1 MLIVVF
7 FLLTTLLS
15 AVDLPGPFN
24 KAVNIINQPLPDLV
38 GETLAY
44 SISLNNI
51 SLGQQILTFESI
63 INYQGR
69 SAYVVTF
76 NSQPN
81 LMMKALNYKNN
92 EKYYLDA
99 ETLLPL
105 YIFRE
110 YSGGFDKGSMEFY
123 FREKTCEVDVFITE
137 KASERRFST
146 SVTEPFQGET
156 TFILFSRFVDLKK
169 TPLIE
174 IISSTGKN
182 YFQLFSGHEEKVT
195 VPAGSFQAE
204 LALINFDAGRIWLS
218 KDIFRVPLKII
229 LNINAGRLEMH
240 LLSIKRQKRER
251 SEVDKK

>member
-1 MLIVVF
+1 MLILVL

-15 AVDLPGPFN
+15 AVDLPAPLN
-24 KAVNIINQPLPDLV
+24 KAANIINQPLPNLV

-51 SLGQQILTFESI
+51 SLGQQIITFESI
-63 INYQGR
+63 INYEGR
-69 SAYVVTF
+69 LAYVVTF
-76 NSQPN
+76 NCQPN

-92 EKYYLDA
+92 EKYYLDT

-105 YIFRE
+105 FIFRE
-110 YSGGFDKGSMEFY
+110 YSGGFDKGSMEFI
-123 FREKTCEVDVFITE
+123 FREKTSEVDVFVRE

-156 TFILFSRFVDLKK
+156 TFILFSRYVDLKK
-169 TPLIE
+169 MPVIE

-182 YFQLFSGHEEKVT
+182 YFQLYYGNEEKIT

-204 LALINFDAGRIWLS
+204 LALINPDVGKIWLS
-218 KDIFRVPLKII
+218 KDIYRVPLKII
-229 LNINAGRLEMH
+229 LNINAGRLVMH
-240 LLSIKRQKRER
+240 LLSVKR
-251 SEVDKK
+251 

>member
-1 MLIVVF
+1 MLILVF
-7 FLLTTLLS
+7 FLLTSLIS
-15 AVDLPGPFN
+15 AVELPTPLN
-24 KAVNIINQPLPDLV
+24 KAVNIINQPLPNLV

-63 INYQGR
+63 ISYEGR
-69 SAYVVTF
+69 SVYVVKF
-76 NSQPN
+76 NCRPN
-81 LMMKALNYKNN
+81 LMMKALNYRNN
-92 EKYYLDA
+92 EKYYLDT

-110 YSGGFDKGSMEFY
+110 YSGGFNKGSMEFF
-123 FREKTCEVDVFITE
+123 FREKTSEVDVFITE

-182 YFQLFSGHEEKVT
+182 YFQLFSGCEEKIT

-204 LALINFDAGRIWLS
+204 LALINSDAGKIWLS

-229 LNINAGRLEMH
+229 LNINAGCLEMN
-240 LLSIKRQKRER
+240 LLSIKR
-251 SEVDKK
+251 